1 MGLKEIMG
9 GEEDVRRF
17 SAFCTSTPPAAAASE
32 AARRSLSPQRLITS
46 RRRTC
51 GRHEAEGCLRAA
63 LSVLVSWWPFLLK
76 PQAPPPPP
84 PPPPRP
90 SPSSSS
96 ATDSDSV
103 SLRKGRVWAEER
115 IPVLIN
121 VRDGSRDAGVGF
133 VYVCERKKTGL
144 CLTFECV
151 QCRRDAFKFRRVV
164 PSSF

>member
-1 MGLKEIMG
+1 MSG
-9 GEEDVRRF
+9 VF

-63 LSVLVSWWPFLLK
+63 LSVIVSWWPFILK
-76 PQAPPPPP
+76 PQAPPPPRP
-84 PPPPRP
+84 PT
-90 SPSSSS
+90 SSSS

-133 VYVCERKKTGL
+133 VCVCERKKTGSCR
-144 CLTFECV
+144 CLQIQTCCSVELLIS
-151 QCRRDAFKFRRVV
+151 Q
-164 PSSF
+164 S